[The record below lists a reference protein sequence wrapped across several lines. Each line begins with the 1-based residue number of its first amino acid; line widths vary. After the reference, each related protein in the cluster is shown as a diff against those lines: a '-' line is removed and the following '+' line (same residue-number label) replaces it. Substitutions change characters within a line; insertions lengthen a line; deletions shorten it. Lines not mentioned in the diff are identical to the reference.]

1 MLMKKIFSLGLV
13 ITLILFSIV
22 PAFAKSSP
30 VQNKTFAPKL
40 PDYHKVDP
48 ELAKE
53 IKSSGGAV
61 EGKKLEG
68 YNGKSYSKPQDT
80 ERLQPKKVEDLHKK
94 GIAIVVDFPVK
105 TAGAISDVP
114 GVNYPQIPFIYFN
127 DLING
132 DTYNPYEIPM
142 FKNLATFNGSP
153 ATTNRTMKNYFNEV
167 TYNKFNMEIDVKGW
181 YTLPHSYEYYLGQEK
196 GYPNVNGDAHIAEL
210 VKDAITL
217 ASKDVDFSQYA
228 VPAQPGDFWLH
239 GDATQ
244 IEVDGKPID
253 KIVPNLLIIHRGT
266 GAEFSLDPS
275 IIWSHK
281 WDITSASYFGQYYQT
296 GQLPDESKLEHTVVD
311 GVVVDT
317 YNIVPEVGQD
327 ITGYLKVSNPH
338 LVPADY
344 TGRPPSPPSVGVFAH
359 EFSHVLGLPDLYDY
373 GYDSE
378 GVGIFSLMAGGS
390 YGRDMQNRNYSGNSP
405 VHPDAW
411 SKTYLGYVD
420 PIEVTR
426 NQSLNLRPV
435 TEFPDI
441 YKIDVPGSGGREYF
455 LLENRQQTG
464 FDAGL
469 EYNLDGKN
477 LHGLVVY
484 HVVEDILARNFHR
497 PNEAQNWDLNHLG
510 LANFLSDAN
519 GEHHYAV
526 SVIQADG
533 KFDLEHYLNDG
544 DSGDAFPG
552 KNNVTSISASG
563 KIGPNTTSLY
573 KWNQKSSTETGI
585 HINNIVEQENGTVTL
600 DVKFNK

>member
-30 VQNKTFAPKL
+30 VENKTFAPKL

-48 ELAKE
+48 DLAKE

-61 EGKKLEG
+61 EGKKLES

-80 ERLQPKKVEDLHKK
+80 DRLQPKKVEDLHKK
-94 GIAIVVDFPVK
+94 GIAIVVDFPLSG
-105 TAGAISDVP
+105 AGKSEVP
-114 GVNYPQIPFIYFN
+114 GVDYDQIPIGMFDN
-127 DLING
+127 LING
-132 DTYNPYEIPM
+132 DEYNPYSLDE
-142 FKNLATFNGSP
+142 FKELATFGGKP
-153 ATTNRTMKNYFNEV
+153 ASTNRTMKNYFNEV
-167 TYNKFNMEIDVKGW
+167 TYGQFSMDIDVVGW
-181 YTLPHSYEYYLGQEK
+181 VTLPKTYNHYLGQDK
-196 GYPNVNGDAHIAEL
+196 GYYNDNGDAHIAEL
-210 VKDAITL
+210 VKDAIV
-217 ASKDVDFSQYA
+217 AAADHVDFTQYA
-228 VPAQPGDFWLH
+228 VPAKPGDFWLH
-239 GDATQ
+239 GDATS
-244 IEVDGKPID
+244 IKVDGKTVD

-281 WDITSASYFGQYYQT
+281 WDITSASYFGEFYQT
-296 GQLPDESKLEHTVVD
+296 GNLPDESKLEHTVVD

-338 LVPADY
+338 LVPKDY

-378 GVGIFSLMAGGS
+378 GVGMYSLMAGGS

-420 PIEVTR
+420 PIEVIG
-426 NQSLNLRPV
+426 NQKLTVRPV
-435 TEFPDI
+435 NEFADI
-441 YKIDVPGSGGREYF
+441 FKIDVPGSGGREYF
-455 LLENRQQTG
+455 LLENRQQSG

-469 EYNLDGKN
+469 EYNLDGKD

-484 HVVEDILARNFHR
+484 HVVEDILARTFNR

-510 LANFLSDAN
+510 LAQVPVNPDN
-519 GEHHYAV
+519 GERHYAV
-526 SVIQADG
+526 SVVQADG
-533 KFDLEHYLNDG
+533 QFDLERYLNDA
-544 DSGDAFPG
+544 DSGDVFPG
-552 KNNVTSISASG
+552 KYNVTSISPKG
-563 KIGPNTTSLY
+563 NVGPNTSSLY
-573 KWNQKSSTETGI
+573 KWSKKGTETGI
-585 HINNIVEQENGTVTL
+585 QIDNIVEHEDGTVTL